1 MLKSLLSCFLLI
13 PAFLTPTVAP
23 ARDPGD
29 ELPPGR
35 PLADEVTLVQAVY
48 AHAPNPALWSARA
61 QLSPQASELLGLLG
75 AVDRYGLRPEDF
87 GVARLNAAASVLRG
101 DSPPQ
106 AWASFDRALTHAA
119 LRLVSELHYGRVDPR
134 AANFELPEDR
144 ADLDV
149 AATVFALSA
158 SPRVADAVAAVEP
171 RFAHY
176 QLLKIAL
183 QRYRALAAQGDLTSL
198 PAPPAHQSLHAGDVY
213 AGAPALRRLLLA
225 EGDLTLA
232 AAAPVATNPVLDPE
246 LVAALARF
254 QDRHGL
260 SADGSLGPG
269 TLAALRTPMAQ
280 RVRQIELTLE
290 RWRWL
295 PAFTTPP
302 IIVNIPEFRLFAFAT
317 LEDRAASILQMP
329 VIVGEAY
336 PRKETPIFVGQLQY
350 VIFRPYWDVPRSI
363 TVREMLPKI
372 QANPGYL
379 AHNHLEIVAGENED
393 APALA
398 ATPERIA
405 ALAAGDLR
413 LRQQPGE
420 DNALGLIKFIF
431 PNAHDVY
438 LHSTPARGLFAA
450 ARRAFSH
457 GCIRV
462 SDPVA
467 LAAFVLRATPGG
479 WTGEHVTEAMQQ
491 GTANQRVALPQPIP
505 VMILYGTVMATEA
518 GPVQF
523 FDDIYGQDGK
533 LEKLLELPSVP
544 Q

>member
-1 MLKSLLSCFLLI
+1 MLKPLLCCLLLV
-13 PAFLTPTVAP
+13 PAVLVTTGAS
-23 ARDPGD
+23 ARDPGG

-35 PLADEVTLVQAVY
+35 PLADEAALADAVY
-48 AHAPNPALWSARA
+48 AQAGTPVLWSVRG
-61 QLSPQASELLGLLG
+61 QLTAQASELLSILRN
-75 AVDRYGLRPEDF
+75 VDRDGLRPEDF
-87 GVARLNAAASVLRG
+87 GVARLNAAAATLDS

-106 AWASFDRALTHAA
+106 AFAAIDRALTHAA
-119 LRLVSELHYGRVDPR
+119 LRLVRELHYGRIDPR
-134 AANFELPEDR
+134 AAGFELPEDR

-149 AATVFALSA
+149 VATVIALSTA
-158 SPRVADAVAAVEP
+158 PRVADAVAAVEP
-171 RFAHY
+171 QFAHY
-176 QLLKIAL
+176 QLLKTAL
-183 QRYRALAAQGDLTSL
+183 QRYRALAAEADLTTL
-198 PAPPAHQSLHAGDVY
+198 PDPPTRRLHAGDAY
-213 AGAPALRRLLLA
+213 QGAPALRRLLLA
-225 EGDLTLA
+225 EGDLSLA
-232 AAAPVATNPVLDPE
+232 AAAPAATSPVLDAD

-260 SADGSLGPG
+260 SADGSLGPA
-269 TLAALRTPMAQ
+269 TLAALRTPMTA
-280 RVRQIELTLE
+280 RVTQIELTLE

-295 PAFTTPP
+295 PVFKTPP

-336 PRKETPIFVGQLQY
+336 PRKETPIFAGQLQY

-372 QANPGYL
+372 QANPDYL
-379 AHNHLEIVAGENED
+379 VHNHLEIVAGEDED
-393 APALA
+393 TAALA
-398 ATPERIA
+398 ATPERLA

-413 LRQQPGE
+413 LRQQPGA

-450 ARRAFSH
+450 TRRAFSH

-467 LAAFVLRATPGG
+467 LASFVLRATPGD
-479 WTGEHVTEAMQQ
+479 WTEERVTAAMQQ
-491 GTANQRVALPQPIP
+491 GAANQRVALRQSIP

-533 LEKLLELPSVP
+533 LGRLLEMPPMP

>member
-1 MLKSLLSCFLLI
+1 MLNSLLCLALLL
-13 PAFLTPTVAP
+13 PAVITPEFTLAADAGAAP
-23 ARDPGD
+23 LSGRALGD
-29 ELPPGR
+29 ESA
-35 PLADEVTLVQAVY
+35 LAAAVY
-48 AHAPNPALWSARA
+48 ARAASPMLWSARH
-61 QLSPQASELLGLLG
+61 QLSAQASELLGLLR
-75 AVDRYGLRPEDF
+75 AADRYGLRREDF
-87 GVARLNAAASVLRG
+87 GLARLDAAAAALGPESK
-101 DSPPQ
+101 PEE
-106 AWASFDRALTHAA
+106 WASFDQALTHAA

-134 AANFELPEDR
+134 AAGFELPETH
-144 ADLDV
+144 ADLDLV
-149 AATVFALSA
+149 ASVVALAA
-158 SPRVADAVAAVEP
+158 SPRVTDAIAAVEP
-171 RFAHY
+171 HFYHY
-176 QLLKIAL
+176 QLLKAAL
-183 QRYRALAAQGDLTSL
+183 QRYRALAAATDLSSL
-198 PAPPAHQSLHAGDVY
+198 PTPPQRSVHVGEVY
-213 AGAPALRRLLLA
+213 AGAPLLRRLLLA
-225 EGDLTLA
+225 EGDLSLA
-232 AAAPVATNPVLDPE
+232 AAAPMAATTVLDPE

-260 SADGSLGPG
+260 SADGHLGAA
-269 TLAALRTPMAQ
+269 TLAALRTPMAV

-295 PAFTTPP
+295 PPFTSPP
-302 IIVNIPEFRLFAFAT
+302 IIVNVPQFRLFAFAT

-336 PRKETPIFVGQLQY
+336 PRKETPIFVGALEY

-363 TVREMLPKI
+363 TTREMLPKI
-372 QANPGYL
+372 EANAGYL

-398 ATPERIA
+398 ATPARIA

-438 LHSTPARGLFAA
+438 LHSTPARGLFTA

-462 SDPVA
+462 SQPAA
-467 LAAFVLRATPGG
+467 LAAFVLRATPGD
-479 WTGEHVTEAMQQ
+479 WTVDRVTAAMQQ
-491 GTANQRVALPQPIP
+491 GPANQRVALRQSIP
-505 VMILYGTVMATEA
+505 VMVLYGTVMATEA

-523 FDDIYGQDGK
+523 FDDLYGQDRK
-533 LEKLLELPSVP
+533 LERLLELPTNP
-544 Q
+544 E

>member
-1 MLKSLLSCFLLI
+1 MRKALSYFLLSI
-13 PAFLTPTVAP
+13 PGVAL
-23 ARDPGD
+23 ALSPGV
-29 ELPPGR
+29 EPLPGR
-35 PLADEVTLVQAVY
+35 PLSHETALVAAVY
-48 AHAPNPALWSARA
+48 TRAAIPTLWSARG
-61 QLSPQASELLGLLG
+61 QLSVQAVELLALLA
-75 AVDRYGLRPEDF
+75 AVDRYGLRSEDF
-87 GVARLNAAASVLRG
+87 GIARLNAATASLTPA
-101 DSPPQ
+101 SAPQ
-106 AWASFDRALTHAA
+106 DWMDFDQALTDAA
-119 LRLVSELHYGRVDPR
+119 LRLISELHYGRVDPH
-134 AANFELPEDR
+134 AAGFELPEAR

-149 AATVFALSA
+149 VATVVALST
-158 SPRVADAVAAVEP
+158 SPRVADAVEAVEP
-171 RFAHY
+171 HFYHY
-176 QLLKIAL
+176 RLLKAAL
-183 QRYRALAAQGDLTSL
+183 QRYRDLAGATDLTTL
-198 PAPPAHQSLHAGDVY
+198 PPPPRSLHAGEPY
-213 AGAPALRRLLLA
+213 GGAPALRRLLLA

-232 AAAPVATNPVLDPE
+232 AAAPAASSTVFDPA

-254 QDRHGL
+254 QVRHGL
-260 SADGSLGPG
+260 SADGTLGAA
-269 TLAALRTPMAQ
+269 TFAALCTPMTA
-280 RVRQIELTLE
+280 RIRQIELTLE

-295 PAFTTPP
+295 PAFTAPP
-302 IIVNIPEFRLFAFAT
+302 IIVNIPQFRLFAFAT

-336 PRKETPIFVGQLQY
+336 PRKETPIFVGQLQT

-363 TVREMLPKI
+363 TLHEMLPKI
-372 QANPGYL
+372 QAHSDYL
-379 AHNHLEIVAGENED
+379 ARNHLEIVAGESED

-405 ALAAGDLR
+405 DLAAGAMR
-413 LRQQPGE
+413 LRQLPGE

-467 LAAFVLRATPGG
+467 LAAFVLRATPGD
-479 WTGEHVTEAMQQ
+479 WTQERVTEAMQQ
-491 GTANQRVALPQPIP
+491 GEANHRIALQQSIP

-523 FDDIYGQDGK
+523 FDDIYGQDRK
-533 LEKLLELPSVP
+533 LERLLELPP
-544 Q
+544 KPA